1 MGGEGAGVWAEVQP
15 PVPRYDSVRTKL
27 SDAAWGSGIEA
38 FFLHAV
44 PFSYSTGK
52 SFASRIARLIAFAVQ
67 RYSKSRPTG
76 SQLHLYEFG
85 AGLGVL
91 ALHILDLLRE
101 QYPDL
106 YSRLVYHVTDCSE
119 LIMEQAERLGVLGGH
134 QEHVRLDVLDA
145 LRPQFRRGEEPAVVI
160 QSYMVSSLPVR
171 HVEVSG
177 SEVWELLVRTRIPRS
192 ACLLDAST
200 FPPRVVEAE
209 SLVERIITGADGG
222 LRLLLPQLERL
233 LQEEHVRIPIRESG
247 IPREERIE
255 LETFVATLHSD
266 TTIRF
271 NYCFAYARALHE
283 LLANLSR
290 DTMVVVH
297 DFGWVDRHS
306 APKAGALSTSYG
318 ATTCHGV
325 SFPYLISA
333 AEQEGAV
340 CRCTA
345 NAAGESQVLM
355 CYKGDTDDGLDALF
369 VETFA
374 DTGYEAVRAALCRC
388 TEIAETDEEYPESVA
403 AIMSSLAEPD
413 RHDYALQL
421 GIAWELLR
429 RGFLREAIDMAQ
441 QSLDGYRQVAVDS
454 YLLLGLAHRKL
465 GELDLAETHLRRA
478 LTICPHY
485 YLAHAELGHVLLG
498 QGRQEEHLEAVIES
512 IRGYPD
518 DGVWEQVISA
528 VIGLLVQ
535 GRTRE
540 ADSALTAILKTVEHH
555 TTLLP
560 DDIVR
565 RLVALQKESC
575 RWQELRMP

>member
-1 MGGEGAGVWAEVQP
+1 MCGEGAGGWTEVQP
-15 PVPRYDSVRTKL
+15 PVPRSDSLRTKL
-27 SDAAWGSGIEA
+27 SDAAWGLGIEA

-52 SFASRIARLIAFAVQ
+52 SFASRIAHLVSCAVP
-67 RYSKSRPTG
+67 RYSESRPAG
-76 SQLHLYEFG
+76 AQVHLYEIG

-91 ALHILDLLRE
+91 ALHVLDLLRE
-101 QYPDL
+101 QHPDL
-106 YSRLVYHVTDCSE
+106 YSRLLYHVTDCSE
-119 LIMEQAERLGVLGGH
+119 SILAQIERLGVLGDH
-134 QEHVRLDVLDA
+134 QEHVRFDVADA
-145 LRPQFRRGEEPAVVI
+145 LRPEFRRGEEPALVI
-160 QSYMVSSLPVR
+160 QSYVVSSLPVR
-171 HVEVSG
+171 HVEISG
-177 SEVWELLVRTRIPRS
+177 GEIRELLVRTRLPRS

-200 FPPRVVEAE
+200 FPPRVIEGE
-209 SLVERIITGADGG
+209 SVVERVITAADGG
-222 LRLLLPQLERL
+222 WRFLLPQLGQL
-233 LQEEHVRIPIRESG
+233 LQEEYVRIPISESG
-247 IPREERIE
+247 IPRAESVE
-255 LETFVATLHSD
+255 LETFVAALPSNTVV
-266 TTIRF
+266 RF
-271 NYCFAYARALHE
+271 NCCFVYARALRE
-283 LLANLSR
+283 LLTNLSR
-290 DTMVVVH
+290 DTIVVVH

-306 APKAGALSTSYG
+306 APEPGALSTSYG

-325 SFPYLISA
+325 SFPHLISA

-355 CYKGDTDDGLDALF
+355 CYKGDTDDRLDALF

-374 DTGYEAVRAALCRC
+374 DTGYEAVRAALGRC
-388 TEIAETDEEYPESVA
+388 TEIAETDKEYPESVV
-403 AIMSSLAEPD
+403 AIMSSLAEPN

-465 GELDLAETHLRRA
+465 GELDLAEGHLRRA

-498 QGRQEEHLEAVIES
+498 QGRQEEHFDAVIES

-528 VIGLLVQ
+528 VIGLVVQ
-535 GRTRE
+535 GRRRE
-540 ADSALTAILKTVEHH
+540 ADSALTAILKTAEHH
-555 TTLLP
+555 TTLVP

-565 RLVALQKESC
+565 RLVALQKEIC
-575 RWQELRMP
+575 RRRVLRMS